1 MRDHAST
8 LAVASATKEVH
19 KIRPGEAT
27 STGHWLPRSGY
38 GPYCTIPIIPDLPEP
53 MLRRAGLQSI
63 AGMRAEAFAL
73 ASEYSRSAIA
83 LRERSKAERLEFASK
98 IVDQDGIP
106 LIRPYRVRLCVIT
119 RNDYLYIFWRGLAKT
134 RKGWMRHEAPNW
146 SCKSR
151 LEMLLEGI
159 SPQETALIERI
170 EGEAIEIRLKWF
182 SLVRMVH
189 YANVVIEQRVAE
201 VGGAETTS
209 RVARLRDYCATS
221 LARLWRNLD

>member
-1 MRDHAST
+1 MRDKKPNRV
-8 LAVASATKEVH
+8 AVATLSDVEDS
-19 KIRPGEAT
+19 RPRVVA
-27 STGHWLPRSGY
+27 SGHAWLPRSGY
-38 GPYCTIPIIPDLPEP
+38 GPYCTIPIVPDLPEP

-201 VGGAETTS
+201 VAGVETTS
-209 RVARLRDYCATS
+209 RMARLRDYCATS

>member
-1 MRDHAST
+1 
-8 LAVASATKEVH
+8 
-19 KIRPGEAT
+19 
-27 STGHWLPRSGY
+27 
-38 GPYCTIPIIPDLPEP
+38 

-73 ASEYSRSAIA
+73 ASEYSQRAIS
-83 LRERSKAERLEFASK
+83 LRQRAKAERLALANK
-98 IVDQDGIP
+98 IVGQNGEP

-119 RNDYLYIFWRGLAKT
+119 RDDYLYIFWRGLVKT
-134 RKGWMRHEAPNW
+134 HKGWLRYEAPNW
-146 SCKSR
+146 SCGSR
-151 LEMLLEGI
+151 LEMLIEGI

>member
-1 MRDHAST
+1 MRDHTST